1 MRSFWNCTRVAPPA
15 RKRISTEDR
24 ERLEWDGIDRDFD
37 PEYLD
42 IEECQ
47 EIVEAFN
54 CD

>member
-1 MRSFWNCTRVAPPA
+1 MLLADA
-15 RKRISTEDR
+15 R
-24 ERLEWDGIDRDFD
+24 ERLEWYGMDRYFD

-47 EIVEAFN
+47 EIVKAFN

>member
-1 MRSFWNCTRVAPPA
+1 MGEHLNQF
-15 RKRISTEDR
+15 RKGDSYYAR
-24 ERLEWDGIDRDFD
+24 ERLEWYGMDRDFD